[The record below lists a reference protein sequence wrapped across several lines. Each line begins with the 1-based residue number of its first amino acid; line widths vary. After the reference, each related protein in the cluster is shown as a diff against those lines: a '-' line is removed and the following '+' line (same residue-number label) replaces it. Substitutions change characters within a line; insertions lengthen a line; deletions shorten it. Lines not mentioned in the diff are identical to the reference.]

1 MGSMCVKQNRIQTK
15 VLKSG
20 CGRRN
25 GGGDAVAVAGCKGR
39 SVTVARAK
47 GWPPT
52 STLYEDNK
60 TNDEFKDEGMEE
72 IHFSENKHGVN
83 NIASGISQDPNKKS
97 ALTSE
102 SGDHHQELSKLESEG
117 NERDEKFKGKK
128 EEKLNFLDCK
138 HGDYII
144 TKEISPRSKRKSRT
158 PEPAPYSVAGRLR
171 QRHRGNGHDV
181 ELIRTTESEVK
192 ANMSQSSSIDPSVD
206 SVAGRLRNMMC
217 LEKFLFCQHELES
230 SIFVVFLGEVLNV
243 VKQCFVGLNMLCC
256 IWVQSKVIFCNFYNA
271 AT

>member
-1 MGSMCVKQNRIQTK
+1 
-15 VLKSG
+15 
-20 CGRRN
+20 
-25 GGGDAVAVAGCKGR
+25 
-39 SVTVARAK
+39 
-47 GWPPT
+47 
-52 STLYEDNK
+52 
-60 TNDEFKDEGMEE
+60 MEE

-217 LEKFLFCQHELES
+217 WKKFLFCQHELES
-230 SIFVVFLGEVLNV
+230 RIFVVFLTEVLNV
-243 VKQCFVGLNMLCC
+243 VKQCFVDRNTLYLKHRTAYSADLYISIPIPGIMRSTARLE
-256 IWVQSKVIFCNFYNA
+256 
-271 AT
+271 